1 MTCVQVYL
9 ITYTL
14 RLQIANQISY
24 IRLFFSPHAICDT
37 LFRHTLISLLNE
49 DEAAVNKTIFSKNMS
64 KKNLKINYFSNILN
78 INQLEKGCII
88 QKIIYV
94 KKDKEYNNEKKKKEK
109 TF

>member
-1 MTCVQVYL
+1 
-9 ITYTL
+9 
-14 RLQIANQISY
+14 
-24 IRLFFSPHAICDT
+24 
-37 LFRHTLISLLNE
+37 
-49 DEAAVNKTIFSKNMS
+49 MS